1 MEKRYRKA
9 VKEDAEYADMM
20 YYYLIECG
28 ADKAEGMSD
37 DEFRNRQL
45 SPTLP
50 DSPTHDK
57 ITPIIPAKWNGLR
70 WST

>member
-37 DEFRNRQL
+37 DEFRRLMLKQYDEVI
-45 SPTLP
+45 S
-50 DSPTHDK
+50 
-57 ITPIIPAKWNGLR
+57 GVY
-70 WST
+70 

>member
-1 MEKRYRKA
+1 MKVILGILSAILKG
-9 VKEDAEYADMM
+9 VMM
-20 YYYLIECG
+20 AISLFTC
-28 ADKAEGMSD
+28 
-37 DEFRNRQL
+37 NRQL

-57 ITPIIPAKWNGLR
+57 ITPTIPAKWNGLR